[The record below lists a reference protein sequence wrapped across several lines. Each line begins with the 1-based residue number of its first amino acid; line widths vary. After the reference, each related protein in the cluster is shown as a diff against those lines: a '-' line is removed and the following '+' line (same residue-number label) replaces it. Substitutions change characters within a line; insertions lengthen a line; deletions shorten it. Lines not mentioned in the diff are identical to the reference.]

1 MYQKF
6 VTTFIIFLVFILEY
20 DWLKKF
26 LIDLDICRI

>member
-6 VTTFIIFLVFILEY
+6 VTTFIFILVFILEY

-26 LIDLDICRI
+26 LISLDICRI